1 MVDLCLILLLGVQNE
16 GKARLK
22 SAGVGVWNFLDFSK
36 GGLGDAEYL
45 RNGQCSLLLMGKSRG
60 KVAFACILNAQRVR
74 IIYKP
79 CQCL

>member
-1 MVDLCLILLLGVQNE
+1 MG
-16 GKARLK
+16 
-22 SAGVGVWNFLDFSK
+22 AGTFLDFSK

-60 KVAFACILNAQRVR
+60 KDVFARILNAQRVR

-79 CQCL
+79 RQCLYKRRRGLYKRRRGLYKH